1 MQFAQLGI
9 CSSRSGSQLLRRIG
23 RAQSTTTSH
32 SSGCGD
38 EPQRWSRQAR
48 YFRVGYYRSLILVAI
63 LFFPMWAFG
72 AARPCVEIDTN
83 FGKIVVELYPDKAPK
98 TVENFLEYVETGFY
112 RDTIFHRIVPRFMIQ
127 GGGFTEDY
135 KQKATRA
142 PIQNEANNGLMNQP
156 GTIAMARTY
165 DPHSATA
172 QFFINVQD
180 NKFLNF
186 YKPHPDYYGYTVF
199 GKVIK
204 GQEVVEQISAVS
216 TGKAGPFDSDVPLK
230 PVIIEDMAVVE
241 RPVGMAADDSSVAT
255 PAPPPMVKKPS
266 KAKSKK
272 SVKKST
278 KK

>member
-1 MQFAQLGI
+1 MQF
-9 CSSRSGSQLLRRIG
+9 SRLL
-23 RAQSTTTSH
+23 
-32 SSGCGD
+32 
-38 EPQRWSRQAR
+38 
-48 YFRVGYYRSLILVAI
+48 LVAV
-63 LFFPMWAFG
+63 LFFPMWAMG

-83 FGKIVVELYPDKAPK
+83 FGKIVVELFPDKAPK
-98 TVENFLEYVETGFY
+98 TVENFLEYVEKGFY
-112 RDTIFHRIVPRFMIQ
+112 RDTIFHRVVPRFMIQ

-135 KQKATRA
+135 KQKPARA
-142 PIQNEANNGLMNQP
+142 PIQNEANNGLMNRP

-204 GQEVVEQISAVS
+204 GQDVVDQIAAVA

-230 PVIIEDMAVVE
+230 PVIIEDMAVIE
-241 RPVGMAADDSSVAT
+241 RPAELAASDEP
-255 PAPPPMVKKPS
+255 PAVPEAKPETKKPAKAKAKAKKPVS
-266 KAKSKK
+266 KARKSKK
-272 SVKKST
+272 
-278 KK
+278 

>member
-1 MQFAQLGI
+1 MHL
-9 CSSRSGSQLLRRIG
+9 SRLMM
-23 RAQSTTTSH
+23 
-32 SSGCGD
+32 
-38 EPQRWSRQAR
+38 
-48 YFRVGYYRSLILVAI
+48 VAA
-63 LFFPMWAFG
+63 LCFPLWALG
-72 AARPCVEIDTN
+72 AAKPCVEIDTN
-83 FGKIVVELYPDKAPK
+83 YGKIVVELYPDKAPK
-98 TVENFLEYVETGFY
+98 TVENFLEYVDKGFY
-112 RDTIFHRIVPRFMIQ
+112 RDTIFHRVVPRFMIQ

-135 KQKATRA
+135 KQKPTRA

-165 DPHSATA
+165 DPHSATS

-204 GQEVVEQISAVS
+204 GREVVEQIAAVA

-241 RPVGMAADDSSVAT
+241 RPSELATADEAEVAEPAAK
-255 PAPPPMVKKPS
+255 PAAKKPA
-266 KAKSKK
+266 KAKAKKPLKKSSKK
-272 SVKKST
+272 
-278 KK
+278 